1 MRKRFLLPVIFTVL
15 VWSGISPA
23 QEITVAA
30 ASDLQFAFQ
39 DVATRFQHDCGT
51 TVKLIFGSSGNFFTQ
66 IKNGAP
72 FDLFFSADSEY
83 PRKLETAGLA
93 EPGTVYEYAVGKIVL
108 WTPKQSTLDLSR
120 GLAVLL
126 DASVKKIAIANPE
139 HAPYG
144 RAAVAALQHEKIYD
158 KVRDKFVLG
167 ENISQTASFVV
178 SGSADI
184 GIVALSLA
192 VAPSMKEQGK
202 YVEIASDEYPPIRQA
217 AVILKSSKQKAVARQ
232 FLDYVKSPAII
243 ELLKTYGF
251 SLPRLPLRLSDPASA
266 ANLRKRRATIN
277 ALTGLIIPGIL
288 PMTRRWPHRRRFLH
302 PSCHPAHGLLP
313 ARLC

>member
-1 MRKRFLLPVIFTVL
+1 MICKRILLAVAFFAVL
-15 VWSGISPA
+15 VRAGTGRA

-39 DVATRFQHDCGT
+39 EVATRFQHDSGKS
-51 TVKLIFGSSGNFFTQ
+51 VKLIFGSSGNFFAQ
-66 IKNGAP
+66 IQNGAP

-83 PRKLETAGLA
+83 PKKLDAAGLA
-93 EPGTVYEYAVGKIVL
+93 EPGTIYEYAVGKIVL
-108 WTPKQSTLDLSR
+108 WAPNESTLDLSR

-144 RAAVAALQHEKIYD
+144 RAAVAALQHEKIYE

-178 SGSADI
+178 SGSAEI

-192 VAPSMKEQGK
+192 LAPSMKERGR
-202 YVEIASDEYPPIRQA
+202 YVEIPSDDYPPIRQA
-217 AVILKSSKQKAVARQ
+217 AMLLKSSKQKAAAQQ

-251 SLPRLPLRLSDPASA
+251 SLPQGTVPAQ
-266 ANLRKRRATIN
+266 
-277 ALTGLIIPGIL
+277 
-288 PMTRRWPHRRRFLH
+288 
-302 PSCHPAHGLLP
+302 
-313 ARLC
+313 

>member
-1 MRKRFLLPVIFTVL
+1 MICKRVLLAVAFLAIL
-15 VWSGISPA
+15 VRAGTGWA

-39 DVATRFQHDCGT
+39 EVAARFQHNSGIS
-51 TVKLIFGSSGNFFTQ
+51 VKLIFGSSGNFFTQ
-66 IKNGAP
+66 IQNGAP

-83 PRKLETAGLA
+83 PQKLEAAGLA
-93 EPGTVYEYAVGKIVL
+93 EPGTIYEYAVGKIVL
-108 WTPKQSTLDLSR
+108 WTPKESKLDLSR

-126 DASVKKIAIANPE
+126 DAGVKKIAIANPE

-144 RAAVAALQHEKIYD
+144 RAAVSALQHEKIYE

-167 ENISQTASFVV
+167 ENISQTASFVA
-178 SGSADI
+178 SGSAEI

-192 VAPSMKEQGK
+192 MTPSMQERGK
-202 YVEIASDEYPPIRQA
+202 YVEIPSEDYPPIREA
-217 AVILKSSKQKAVARQ
+217 AVLLTSSKQKAAAQQ

-251 SLPRLPLRLSDPASA
+251 SLPQSGSPAQ
-266 ANLRKRRATIN
+266 
-277 ALTGLIIPGIL
+277 
-288 PMTRRWPHRRRFLH
+288 
-302 PSCHPAHGLLP
+302 
-313 ARLC
+313 